1 MNWHESGTNYS
12 SVGKQESRGAA
23 MLNMEKDS
31 NKGSWQRTSLAAA
44 PRCLASSSL
53 LTPPKS
59 SEGWEMEHN
68 FLMCPK

>member
-31 NKGSWQRTSLAAA
+31 NKESWQPTRLAAVPCCLASTSLAAV
-44 PRCLASSSL
+44 PRCLDSSSL
-53 LTPPKS
+53 LTLPKS
-59 SEGWEMEHN
+59 
-68 FLMCPK
+68 